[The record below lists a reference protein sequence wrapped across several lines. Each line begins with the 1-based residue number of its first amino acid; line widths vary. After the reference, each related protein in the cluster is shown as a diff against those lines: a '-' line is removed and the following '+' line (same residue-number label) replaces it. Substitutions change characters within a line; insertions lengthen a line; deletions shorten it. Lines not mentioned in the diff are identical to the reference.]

1 MKTFGTAIILAGGKS
16 TRMGFDKQ
24 LIKIQE
30 RMLVETLI
38 QKLRDEFQ
46 EIVIVT
52 NKPEYYIG
60 LADIITGDV
69 ILGKG
74 PLSGIHAG
82 LLKASSEYSYV
93 VACDMPS
100 IEMDY
105 VRYMKTRI
113 GTGGHKACVTR
124 LGEWLEPFNAFY
136 SKDLLDHIEEFLA
149 TGKRAIHRML
159 KDQEVDYVPEEE
171 ARRFSPEWNMF
182 FNLNTR
188 EDMEEYMQKNQG
200 NGV

>member
-1 MKTFGTAIILAGGKS
+1 MKNFGTAIILAGGKS

-60 LADIITGDV
+60 LADIIAGDV
-69 ILGKG
+69 IQGKG

-200 NGV
+200 SGV

>member
-38 QKLRDEFQ
+38 QKLRNEFH

-69 ILGKG
+69 IQGKG

-113 GTGGHKACVTR
+113 GTHGPKACVTR
-124 LGEWLEPFNAFY
+124 LGEWIEPFNAFY
-136 SKDLLDHIEEFLA
+136 GKALVKHIEGFLA
-149 TGKRAIHRML
+149 SGGRAIHRML
-159 KDQEVDYVPEEE
+159 DEHHVDYVPEKE
-171 ARRFSPEWNMF
+171 ARKFSPEWNMF

-188 EDMEEYMQKNQG
+188 EDVQEYLQRNEG
-200 NGV
+200 NGA

>member
-124 LGEWLEPFNAFY
+124 LGEWIEPFNAFY

-188 EDMEEYMQKNQG
+188 EDMEEYLQKNEG

>member
-1 MKTFGTAIILAGGKS
+1 MKKFGTAIILAGGKS

-30 RMLVETLI
+30 RRLVESLI
-38 QKLRDEFQ
+38 QKLREEFD

-69 ILGKG
+69 IKDKG
-74 PLSGIHAG
+74 PLGGIHAG
-82 LLKASSEYSYV
+82 LLKSASEYSYV

-100 IEMDY
+100 INLDFI
-105 VRYMKTRI
+105 RHLKDRI
-113 GTGGHKACVTR
+113 EKSVPMACVTEF
-124 LGEWLEPFNAFY
+124 GEWIEPFNAFY
-136 SKDLLDHIEEFLA
+136 KKNLALHIEEFLLSGRQA
-149 TGKRAIHRML
+149 VHTML
-159 KDQEVDYVPEEE
+159 KGVQVDFVPEKE
-171 ARRFSPEWNMF
+171 AREFSPEWNMF

-188 EDMEEYMQKNQG
+188 EDIQEYLQRNEE
-200 NGV
+200 NGK

>member
-1 MKTFGTAIILAGGKS
+1 MKKFGTAIILAGGKS

-30 RMLVETLI
+30 RRLVESLI
-38 QKLRDEFQ
+38 QKLREEFD

-69 ILGKG
+69 IKDKG
-74 PLSGIHAG
+74 PLGGIHAG
-82 LLKASSEYSYV
+82 LLKSASEYSYV

-100 IEMDY
+100 INLDY
-105 VRYMKTRI
+105 VRHMKKRI
-113 GTGGHKACVTR
+113 HKSEPVACVTR
-124 LGEWLEPFNAFY
+124 FGEWIEPFNAFY
-136 SKDLLDHIEEFLA
+136 MKDLAIHMEEFLT
-149 TGKRAIHRML
+149 TGKRAVHTML
-159 KDQEVDYVPEEE
+159 KDYRVDFVPEKE
-171 ARRFSPEWNMF
+171 AREFSPEWNMF

-188 EDMEEYMQKNQG
+188 EDIQEYLQRNEE
-200 NGV
+200 NGK

>member
-1 MKTFGTAIILAGGKS
+1 MKNFGTAIILAGGKS

>member
-1 MKTFGTAIILAGGKS
+1 MKNFGTAIILAGGKS

-105 VRYMKTRI
+105 VRHMKTRI

-200 NGV
+200 SGV